1 MFFEDEEFS
10 DKKNEPLNV
19 TVLNIDNDDWT
30 INNGILEEYKN
41 FDSEE
46 VRVPDGVTVIQ
57 PYVFAFNE
65 SLKSIYIPK
74 SVQRL
79 ESDAIVENLEL
90 IKIYIENENIEIIE
104 GAIAENVSL
113 EDVYIGGKK
122 VDYIIAK
129 KEDNDEPCFEKY
141 FGDHSEFVIE
151 DGVTMI
157 SAKAFEDCKS
167 LERVYLPDSLK
178 DISFRAFAGCVNIRE
193 FKVPQNI
200 EFMGGQMFSGWTEE
214 QTIYVPKSFKGIKF
228 FQNWRRG
235 CKAQIIYY

>member
-10 DKKNEPLNV
+10 DKKNESLNV
-19 TVLNIDNDDWT
+19 TVLNIDNDIWT
-30 INNGILEEYKN
+30 IKNGILEEYKD

-57 PYVFAFNE
+57 PYVFAFNG

-113 EDVYIGGKK
+113 EEVYIGGKK

-129 KEDNDEPCFEKY
+129 SEDKGELSFEIYLGEDK
-141 FGDHSEFVIE
+141 EFVIP
-151 DGVTMI
+151 DGVKMI
-157 SAKAFEDCKS
+157 NTNAFEFCEF
-167 LERVYLPDSLK
+167 ERLYVPDSVRE
-178 DISFRAFAGCVNIRE
+178 ISHGAFSYCNFIKE
-193 FKVPQNI
+193 FKVPPYV
-200 EFMGGQMFSGWTEE
+200 EYMGVEVFKGWTEE
-214 QTIYVPKSFKGIKF
+214 QTIYVPQTFKKMKF
-228 FQNWRRG
+228 LQRWRNK